1 MHKHQRP
8 LRVPITRSDEFDFD
22 TRNSRNPRKILSS
35 KLMIEANFSAPNTD
49 DN

>member
-22 TRNSRNPRKILSS
+22 TRNSRNLRKTLSS
-35 KLMIEANFSAPNTD
+35 KLKIEENFSAPNSD
-49 DN
+49 GS